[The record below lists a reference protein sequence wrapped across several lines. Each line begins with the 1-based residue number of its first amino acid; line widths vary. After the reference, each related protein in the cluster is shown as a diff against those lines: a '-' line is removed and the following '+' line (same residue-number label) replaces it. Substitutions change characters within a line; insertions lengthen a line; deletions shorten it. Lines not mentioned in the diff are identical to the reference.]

1 MQDSA
6 NESMAIG
13 VPGQL
18 ADISNSV
25 IDSYI
30 NNTPQ
35 LDLITVTAANL
46 ATTIT
51 INSTGFTVNVG
62 AATLTVAALGALLV
76 TAINAGAEPVTA
88 TDLEDGTF
96 WVQADAPGTAF
107 TSTGTTN
114 CSVTNTVAN
123 ETAIPFGVVVVQ
135 DTWTGKD
142 NLAHLPL
149 LTTDISA
156 ENSALGITVHSQSFE
171 QALLNADNEGY
182 PHQSAMSICRK
193 GRVYVEVEDAVAV
206 GGKVYVRFTAGATEQ
221 QGAMRSDTDSGDA
234 VALPY
239 ARFKTSA
246 AAGGIA
252 IVEINQ
258 P

>member
-25 IDSYI
+25 IDTYI

-46 ATTIT
+46 ATTLTIT
-51 INSTGFTVNVG
+51 DTAFAVNVG
-62 AATLTVAALGALLV
+62 AAVLTVAAIGALLV
-76 TAINAGAEPVTA
+76 AAVNAGAEPVTA

-114 CSVTNTVAN
+114 CTVTNTVIN
-123 ETAIPFGVVVVQ
+123 ETSIPFGVVVVQ

-142 NLAHLPL
+142 NLAHLPS
-149 LTTDISA
+149 LTA
-156 ENSALGITVHSQSFE
+156 EITTVNVPLGITVHSQAFE

-182 PHQSAMSICRK
+182 PHQSAMSICRR
-193 GRVYVEVEDAVAV
+193 GRVYVEVEDAVTV
-206 GGKVYVRFTAGATEQ
+206 GGQVFVRFSAGATEQ
-221 QGAMRSDTDSGDA
+221 LGAMRSDADTADA

-252 IVEINQ
+252 IVELNL